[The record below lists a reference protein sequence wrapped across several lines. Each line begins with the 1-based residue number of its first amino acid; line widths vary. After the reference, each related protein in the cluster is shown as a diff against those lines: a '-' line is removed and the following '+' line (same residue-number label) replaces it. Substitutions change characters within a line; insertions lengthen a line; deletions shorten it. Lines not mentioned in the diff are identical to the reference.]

1 MIKKID
7 HWPNNRFFVGFWKEG
22 KQNGVGKYIKGE
34 DVKYGVWKN
43 REREKWFDYEDEF
56 VSCLDQN
63 DEKYASLFQWG
74 RSQFKKYIEL
84 DSN

>member
-7 HWPNNRFFVGFWKEG
+7 YWPNNRFFVGFWKEG

-43 REREKWFDYEDEF
+43 R
-56 VSCLDQN
+56 
-63 DEKYASLFQWG
+63 
-74 RSQFKKYIEL
+74 
-84 DSN
+84 